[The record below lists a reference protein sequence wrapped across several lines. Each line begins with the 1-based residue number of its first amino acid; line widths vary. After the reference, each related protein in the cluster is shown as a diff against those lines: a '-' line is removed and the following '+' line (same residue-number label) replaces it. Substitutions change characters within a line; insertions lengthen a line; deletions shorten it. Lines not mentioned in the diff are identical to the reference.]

1 MHVEFWFDFS
11 CPYAYLASQ
20 RVEEICAAARVPLVL
35 SPMLLGGVFRL
46 TGSGDGPMATLSPPK
61 AANNTR
67 DMMRWADRLGV
78 TLRIPPAHPMR
89 TVRALRT
96 MLGLP
101 GERWSAAMHALYAAY
116 WQHGEDMTSAD
127 VIAAALA
134 RAGIPADEIAAAA
147 AGADGEAAKDDLR
160 RRTDQAVAHG
170 IFGAP
175 AMVVHRDAGASP
187 ILLWG
192 QDRLH
197 WLAAVLAGWDPDATA
212 PPITP
217 ALASRA
223 PAPPLATPPASAHGR
238 PGRTSETGAAL
249 DFWFDYSSPFAY
261 LGSTQIAELA
271 REAGATVRWRPML
284 LGALFKDIG
293 TPDVPLFAMCEAKRN
308 YTSREIGRWARW
320 WDVPFRFP
328 SRFPMRTVAPLRLT
342 LLAGDAAERLAAR
355 VFRAYWVED
364 RDIGDAA
371 VLRELAR
378 EAGVDPALVD
388 RTGEP
393 GVKQALVD
401 STAAARA
408 AGVFGAPTCI
418 VNGVHLFWGQDR
430 LELVD
435 AALRGW
441 AP

>member
-1 MHVEFWFDFS
+1 VHVEFWFDFS
-11 CPYAYLASQ
+11 CPYAYLASR
-20 RVEEICAAARVPLVL
+20 RVEEICAAARVPVVL

-46 TGSGDGPMATLSPPK
+46 TGAGEGPMATLSPPK

-67 DMMRWADRLGV
+67 DMLRWADRLGV
-78 TLRIPPAHPMR
+78 PLRIPPAHPMR

-96 MLGLP
+96 LLGLP
-101 GERWSAAMHALYAAY
+101 QARWSPAMHALYAAY
-116 WQHGEDMTSAD
+116 WQDGADVTSEA
-127 VIAAALA
+127 VIAAALG

-147 AGADGEAAKDDLR
+147 AGAGGDAAKDELR

-175 AMVVHRDAGASP
+175 AMVVHRDGAPP

-197 WLAAVLAGWDPDATA
+197 WLAAVLAGWDPDHAR

-217 ALASRA
+217 ASDGHA
-223 PAPPLATPPASAHGR
+223 PAEPLATPPA
-238 PGRTSETGAAL
+238 L
-249 DFWFDYSSPFAY
+249 DVWFDYSSPFAY
-261 LGSTQIAELA
+261 LGSTQIAALA
-271 REAGATVRWRPML
+271 RAAGSTVRWRPML

-293 TPDVPLFAMCEAKRN
+293 QVDVPLFAMPEAKRT
-308 YTSREIGRWARW
+308 YVSREIGRWARW
-320 WDVPFRFP
+320 WGVPFRFP
-328 SRFPMRTVAPLRLT
+328 SRFPMRTVAALRLT
-342 LLAGDAAERLAAR
+342 LLAGDAAETLAAR
-355 VFRAYWVED
+355 LMRAYWVED
-364 RDIGDAA
+364 RDLADAA

-378 EAGVDPALVD
+378 DAGVDPALVD

-393 GVKQALVD
+393 AVKQALVD
-401 STAAARA
+401 ATSAARA
-408 AGVFGAPTCI
+408 AGVFGAPTC
-418 VNGVHLFWGQDR
+418 VVHAASGSHLFWGQDR

-441 AP
+441 APPP